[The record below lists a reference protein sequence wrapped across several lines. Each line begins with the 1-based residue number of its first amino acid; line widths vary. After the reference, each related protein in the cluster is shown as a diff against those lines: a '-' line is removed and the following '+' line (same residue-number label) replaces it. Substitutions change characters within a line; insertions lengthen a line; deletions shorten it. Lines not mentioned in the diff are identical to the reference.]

1 MINRKVSLLMMLIL
15 LFMYPSKKYTH
26 EKVTKHNPIMLIR
39 KLNNSKFINKIFS
52 SNKKQIGIKK
62 ITKLFLKASMLVLK
76 LFAEA
81 IPAAVYE
88 ANATG
93 GVSIDKTQ

>member
-1 MINRKVSLLMMLIL
+1 MNLLIKFILPLI
-15 LFMYPSKKYTH
+15 YPSKKYTH
-26 EKVTKHNPIMLIR
+26 EKVTKDNPIMLIK
-39 KLNNSKFINKIFS
+39 KLDNLKFINKIFS

-62 ITKLFLKASMLVLK
+62 ITKLFLKASKLVLK

-88 ANATG
+88 AKATG